1 MAGAFGQPQFVD
13 SMLGGTVTA
22 GNTVQNLT
30 YFNDFLTEICITNGE
45 NTGGAQVLDAALR
58 AASGQEI
65 TVLAHSL
72 GSVCCCYWLA
82 NYAINASSY
91 ASPANVKFILL
102 GNSVRPYGGWC
113 YLYNWFQDVTVPT
126 NTPYTITDF
135 CRQYDGWA
143 DFPPGA
149 AGNGPGNPEPPLNSV
164 TFDAVTNAYAGQS
177 AVHPNYVYA
186 SLTNPSNV
194 TYQVGNITYM
204 WEPTFPVPR
213 AGSQN
218 TTGQYVNG
226 WGFQVAETSFNAQDQ
241 QFRPLIEKAYHRP
254 VTVPPPNY
262 TQV

>member
-1 MAGAFGQPQFVD
+1 
-13 SMLGGTVTA
+13 MLGGTVTA

-82 NYAINASSY
+82 ITRKCLQLRQSGQRQIHSSG
-91 ASPANVKFILL
+91 KFGAPLW
-102 GNSVRPYGGWC
+102 RWC

-143 DFPPGA
+143 IFPGQR
-149 AGNGPGNPEPPLNSV
+149 GIGPVILSPHCSV

-186 SLTNPSNV
+186 SLTNPQSPTRSEHHLHV
-194 TYQVGNITYM
+194 
-204 WEPTFPVPR
+204 EPTFPCP
-213 AGSQN
+213 ALIAIPP
-218 TTGQYVNG
+218 QYVMLQCG
-226 WGFQVAETSFNAQDQ
+226 DFIQRSGSAVPTPYREGLSSA
-241 QFRPLIEKAYHRP
+241 RHRP
-254 VTVPPPNY
+254 AT
-262 TQV
+262 